1 MECLQQKSQS
11 QNWGE
16 RLYTKKSEQFRIKEV
31 IFDRFVNVILRLE
44 KSDCRLMLMGRNQPV
59 EVTRKKSLGQAKV
72 TEMSQEEII
81 SVADV

>member
-1 MECLQQKSQS
+1 
-11 QNWGE
+11 
-16 RLYTKKSEQFRIKEV
+16 
-31 IFDRFVNVILRLE
+31 
-44 KSDCRLMLMGRNQPV
+44 MLMGRNQPV